1 MLKFFRQIRRQ
12 LLQKNKGLEYLL
24 YALGEIFLVV
34 IGILI
39 ALQINNWNE
48 HRISRT
54 REVKLLKEL
63 NFNLHENI
71 ERLKKDI
78 EMEYTY
84 FNSAKIIV
92 HHLDHKLP
100 YHDSLAIHF
109 QLSQLSA
116 DIVLVESA
124 YEAIKSIGFDIIS
137 NDSLRSAIIDLFD
150 ANYKT
155 MVRNT
160 RGLEDQF
167 WPSVTLPL
175 WIKHLRNRSMDD
187 DLTGQVPIDYDLLL
201 DDPKFV
207 SMLEKRGKF
216 RKLAAIAKEES
227 LKRSLA
233 LINHVEQ
240 EMLYLSN

>member
-1 MLKFFRQIRRQ
+1 MLKFFRKIRQ
-12 LLQKNKGLEYLL
+12 ELLSENHFSKYLL
-24 YALGEIFLVV
+24 YAAGEILLVV

-48 HRISRT
+48 DRLSRG

-63 NFNLHENI
+63 NLNLFENI

-92 HHLDHKLP
+92 HHLDQKLP

-109 QLSQLSA
+109 ELSQFSA

-137 NDSLRSAIIDLFD
+137 NDSLRSGIIDLFD

-160 RGLEDQF
+160 IGLEDQF

-175 WIKHLRNRSMDD
+175 WIKHLRNRSMDEE
-187 DLTGQVPIDYDLLL
+187 LSGQAPIDYELMLN
-201 DDPKFV
+201 DPKFI
-207 SMLEKRGKF
+207 SMLEKRGIF
-216 RKLAAIAKEES
+216 RRLGAALKEES
-227 LKRSLA
+227 LQRSLA
-233 LINHVEQ
+233 LINQIEQ
-240 EMLYLSN
+240 EILHLTN